1 MTAYKRDIGLL
12 WRRIL
17 HGRFLVFLS
26 NPSGRLYYE
35 KHNQSFLASKNS
47 HEWFCL
53 GYAIS
58 LLCFFFFFLLFHSSD
73 FVSVSFSPAFGF
85 SRLDLSQQKKKRIL
99 V

>member
-58 LLCFFFFFLLFHSSD
+58 LLCFFFFFYYSIPVILFQFRFPPLL
-73 FVSVSFSPAFGF
+73 GF
-85 SRLDLSQQKKKRIL
+85 LD
-99 V
+99 